1 MIIILFATMQT
12 GMGYG
17 MYTLVLPFFAWM
29 IVLVVS
35 FRSYLLSHQLS
46 AQLLELNVCLL
57 VGSDKYASG

>member
-1 MIIILFATMQT
+1 MSQALATMQDVTFVLQT

-35 FRSYLLSHQLS
+35 
-46 AQLLELNVCLL
+46 AI
-57 VGSDKYASG
+57 